1 MGASPSQGPSREGRE
16 TLQKVHNFRARAPPG
31 FWRLEAEECRALVRY
46 TAAVRSVA
54 DDLRAESRQRGAR
67 LSPSE
72 RFQLALTLGDADVE
86 LLSAARAL
94 SRDEA
99 IEVIRRTRCHGR
111 RRSVSSEGH
120 RP

>member
-1 MGASPSQGPSREGRE
+1 MFTSSWGVRVQPA
-16 TLQKVHNFRARAPPG
+16 G
-31 FWRLEAEECRALVRY
+31 FWRLEAEECQALVRY

-54 DDLRAESRQRGAR
+54 DDLRAESRQRGVR

-86 LLSAARAL
+86 MLSAARAL

-99 IEVIRRTRCHGR
+99 IEAIRRTRWHGR
-111 RRSVSSEGH
+111 RRSVSSEGQ